1 MDKLRLA
8 LVGLITGV
16 VDAVPGVS
24 GATMLFIFGVYEE
37 TIEYSSNI
45 LYTQVP
51 ECIKDIRNLN
61 FSSSVTKFDAD
72 NLKYMFLLV
81 SGILVGLV
89 CSFLILDKLIE
100 TNPSAVFG
108 LFTGLIIGSSYI
120 IWNSNPEIEGR
131 ENIKWMI
138 LGALI
143 STVIVISSVNTG
155 VSVILLLVSGFIASF
170 GMLLPGIS
178 GSFLLLVIG
187 KYSFVTDL
195 VSRIFSDPSLL
206 LGVDGIQLM
215 SLGMGGMTGIAV
227 NVKTVSYIMDK
238 NRDASLSL
246 IFGLVMGGVLAPIRE
261 YVAVSERDPLIF
273 SIFLLASLV
282 STITLGYLKQR

>member
-1 MDKLRLA
+1 MDKIRLA

-37 TIEYSSNI
+37 TIDYSSNI

-51 ECIKDIRNLN
+51 ECIKSVRNLN
-61 FSSSVTKFDAD
+61 FSSSVTKFDTE
-72 NLKYMFLLV
+72 NLKYMFVLV

-89 CSFLILDKLIE
+89 CSFLIFDKLIE

-120 IWNSNPEIEGR
+120 IWNRNPEIEGR
-131 ENIKWMI
+131 ENIKWML
-138 LGALI
+138 LGMLI
-143 STVIVISSVNTG
+143 STVIVISSINTG

-187 KYSFVTDL
+187 KYSFLTEL

-206 LGVDGIQLM
+206 LGVDGIHLTA
-215 SLGMGGMTGIAV
+215 LGIGGLTGIAV
-227 NVKTVSYIMDK
+227 NIKTVSYIMDK
-238 NRDASLSL
+238 NREASLSL
-246 IFGLVMGGVLAPIRE
+246 IFGLVIGGVLAPIRE
-261 YVAVSERDPLIF
+261 YVGVSERDPLMYAV
-273 SIFLLASLV
+273 FLLISLV
-282 STITLGYLKQR
+282 LTLILGYLKQR